1 MEKKITENLS
11 LNVSQSYSG
20 HWSVWLYNDATGL
33 SLRVG
38 DAYYTSKHKAE
49 KALDE
54 AHGFLKH
61 SLQLNEQVA

>member
-33 SLRVG
+33 SLQVG
-38 DAYYTSKHKAE
+38 DAYYTSKHKAV
-49 KALDE
+49 KALYE
-54 AHGFLKH
+54 AYGFLKH
-61 SLQLNEQVA
+61 SLQLNEQAA